1 MPMKSMKLW
10 IEKLRIILKLC
21 IMSIILTPMHYS
33 EVPGKVRCLVASGY
47 LVGNCQVYVNRQSVN
62 VDTFRKCR
70 NRQYFS

>member
-33 EVPGKVRCLVASGY
+33 EVPGKVRRLVASGY

-62 VDTFRKCR
+62 VAIVNC
-70 NRQYFS
+70 